1 MQVLGYR
8 GNSTKGETTM
18 LISNY
23 ISQNKRAPSTQGFRK
38 EQLELSMQLVSKY
51 IGIEVGYGLSF
62 LKIVNVLG
70 LFKPQEIQ
78 SFSQKKGSRK
88 CGNVVYDN
96 ENLAV
101 FDFRRKKDCP
111 VEEKP
116 SDKGIIV
123 QVEGY
128 ETSFSIGIVCNDIG
142 EIFSFS

>member
-1 MQVLGYR
+1 
-8 GNSTKGETTM
+8 
-18 LISNY
+18 
-23 ISQNKRAPSTQGFRK
+23 
-38 EQLELSMQLVSKY
+38 
-51 IGIEVGYGLSF
+51 
-62 LKIVNVLG
+62 
-70 LFKPQEIQ
+70 
-78 SFSQKKGSRK
+78 
-88 CGNVVYDN
+88 VVYDN